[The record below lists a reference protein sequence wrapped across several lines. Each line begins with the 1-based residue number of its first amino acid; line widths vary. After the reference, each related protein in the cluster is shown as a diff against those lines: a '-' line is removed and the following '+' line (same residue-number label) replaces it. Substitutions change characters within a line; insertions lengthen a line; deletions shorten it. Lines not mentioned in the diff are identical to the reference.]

1 MLLEMES
8 RFAHFTPE
16 MDAQYIRRAIQVA
29 EAAKAGGNHPFG
41 AVLVGPDGNVLMEQG
56 NIEVTEKV
64 CTGHA
69 ETTLMQR
76 ASKEYSHDFLW
87 NCTMYTSIEPCCMCC
102 GAAYWANLGRI
113 VYAATERDLLELTGD
128 HEQNPTFSSDCRSI
142 LERGQKPM
150 VVQGPLPEL
159 RDEAL
164 ASHVG
169 YWKK

>member
-1 MLLEMES
+1 MLKEMDP
-8 RFAHFTPE
+8 RFAYFTPE
-16 MDAQYIRRAIQVA
+16 RDAYYIRRAIEVA
-29 EAAKAGGNHPFG
+29 EAAKAAGNHPFG
-41 AVLVGPDGNVLMEQG
+41 AVLVDAEGNILMEQG

-76 ASKEYSHDFLW
+76 ASHEYSHDFLW

-113 VYAATERDLLELTGD
+113 VFAATEKDLLSLTGD

-150 VVQGPLPEL
+150 VVQGPIPAL

-164 ASHVG
+164 SSHVG
-169 YWKK
+169 YWK